1 MISNG
6 KEFSLPSSLTAV
18 DDEIFSFDLPNN
30 EQDFRLI
37 VQYHYTQWKDM
48 DVPADSHTLLHLI
61 REVNEQITP
70 EQYPIVVHCTAGVG
84 RTGTYIAI
92 DAMIDKIKQEE
103 KVDIYNFVS
112 KMRRERHLMV
122 QTVKQ
127 YVFIYRSLLEYYLY
141 GNTRIQGN
149 IFRSTYFNLKNN
161 KQMLLFS
168 EYNRLQLLPVENVF
182 HRDAHL
188 LTNINKNRHT
198 QIVPYDHN
206 RVRLSRILG
215 HPYINASF
223 IEGYSHESS
232 FIITQDPLLETID
245 EFWRMFLEHDSNTI
259 VQLHTVEEPCPPCPI
274 YYPNDVDT
282 SMKISSTILLKLIE
296 KQIIDEKYI
305 IRQFCLTDARECESK
320 TIYQYEYLLPLC
332 NNDEYENEQCTPTV
346 LVQNLFDFMGYV
358 SKRSNQNNQNR
369 YITVHCGNG
378 GPSCSIFCTSL
389 ILLDQLKN
397 EHSIDIFQ
405 RVRALQRQ
413 RPAMINSFAQY
424 EYLYKIILK
433 FLDDSFT
440 LTHVQSSQS
449 LNNSIYDNNQENVN
463 L

>member
-1 MISNG
+1 
-6 KEFSLPSSLTAV
+6 
-18 DDEIFSFDLPNN
+18 
-30 EQDFRLI
+30 
-37 VQYHYTQWKDM
+37 M

-61 REVNEQITP
+61 REVNEQTTR

-149 IFRSTYFNLKNN
+149 IFRSTYLNLKNN

-168 EYNRLQLLPVENVF
+168 EYNRLQLLSVENVS

-232 FIITQDPLLETID
+232 FIITQDPLMETID

-259 VQLHTVEEPCPPCPI
+259 VQLHTIEEPCPPCPI
-274 YYPNDVDT
+274 YYP
-282 SMKISSTILLKLIE
+282 
-296 KQIIDEKYI
+296 
-305 IRQFCLTDARECESK
+305 
-320 TIYQYEYLLPLC
+320 
-332 NNDEYENEQCTPTV
+332 
-346 LVQNLFDFMGYV
+346 
-358 SKRSNQNNQNR
+358 
-369 YITVHCGNG
+369 
-378 GPSCSIFCTSL
+378 
-389 ILLDQLKN
+389 
-397 EHSIDIFQ
+397 
-405 RVRALQRQ
+405 
-413 RPAMINSFAQY
+413 
-424 EYLYKIILK
+424 
-433 FLDDSFT
+433 
-440 LTHVQSSQS
+440 
-449 LNNSIYDNNQENVN
+449 
-463 L
+463 